1 MNADLIHDTAM
12 AYALSKSSENMDAA
26 VEAALPLTQVIAA
39 RFSGRGI
46 ELEDLRQ
53 VAAMALVEALQRF
66 DPDRGLRFTT
76 FVTPTIT
83 GKVRNYIRDKAQML
97 RSPRGLR
104 EQGIIMDRGNEEL
117 TRQLHREPSI
127 KELAD
132 HLGWSVDQVLDVQ
145 RMRQKTT
152 VSSLDMPFEDGTFA
166 HEKVG
171 ADDSQFESFE
181 MSQDLT
187 KAMRILTDQEK
198 SLLKMRYQKG
208 MTQSAIAKVF
218 GMTQMQV
225 SRMERRVLSALKEE
239 MLKD

>member
-1 MNADLIHDTAM
+1 
-12 AYALSKSSENMDAA
+12 
-26 VEAALPLTQVIAA
+26 
-39 RFSGRGI
+39 
-46 ELEDLRQ
+46 
-53 VAAMALVEALQRF
+53 
-66 DPDRGLRFTT
+66 
-76 FVTPTIT
+76 
-83 GKVRNYIRDKAQML
+83 
-97 RSPRGLR
+97 
-104 EQGIIMDRGNEEL
+104 
-117 TRQLHREPSI
+117 
-127 KELAD
+127 
-132 HLGWSVDQVLDVQ
+132 
-145 RMRQKTT
+145 
-152 VSSLDMPFEDGTFA
+152 MPFEDGTFA